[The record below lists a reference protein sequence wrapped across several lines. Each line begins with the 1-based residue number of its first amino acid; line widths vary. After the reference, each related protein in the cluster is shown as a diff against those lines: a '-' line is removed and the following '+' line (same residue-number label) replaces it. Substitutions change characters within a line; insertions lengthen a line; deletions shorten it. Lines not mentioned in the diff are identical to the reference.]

1 VERLLEELSRWG
13 ALERAGESAAGRLR
27 EEWLRRQAAEEAT
40 WAGLVADLAE
50 RRAEVTVQLA
60 GGRARRGR
68 LLAFGLDFLLL
79 AGPDISRSSVPVMV
93 ALSAVTALRHEAGD
107 AQPGPSEPRPG
118 PEPATLAQL
127 LGRLAPGRPRLRV
140 ALAGGETLTGDLDSV
155 GEDMMAIRAAAP
167 EPRVTYLRLAAV
179 VDVSLLGS
187 G

>member
-40 WAGLVADLAE
+40 WAGLV
-50 RRAEVTVQLA
+50 AEVTVQLA